1 MNNVVQD
8 KVGHTEFG
16 LYLALYA
23 FGFLFLALSDMGI
36 NQYSTK
42 TLAAQPPLLKK
53 MFPSMFSLKV
63 VLSMVYPFFMVGAG
77 WLVGYEGRELYF
89 LFILCL
95 VHGIL
100 QINFFFRANFQAFQ
114 KFRFDAFASVLDR
127 LLMLGIVCALLFT
140 KIDLESYIW
149 AYLASAGVTMIVLY
163 IFMLRIFGFIRP
175 RWDVAAMRQLLK
187 MSFPFAVITVLYS
200 INDKVDQVML
210 ERLLGDAGKHET
222 GLYGGAYRW
231 VDTVMMYLWTV
242 LPIFFAK
249 FAFHVREKG
258 ELSKL
263 LAFGQPIAA
272 LPMLFA
278 GVFGIIYGDKLLFL
292 FKNSSPEELATMAMC
307 LKILFISVLV
317 NGLFAIYSTLLT
329 STGHERFVSWMIG
342 GSILVNVGLNAIFIP
357 YYGAIAAAYTTLLSF
372 SLLSVSYIWY
382 IQFKLDVKIPYTILG
397 KLLLVGSLF
406 GFAFWGISMTSL
418 PWWLVSGVS
427 GLILLGLSY
436 FAGLF
441 SLKNRGA

>member
-1 MNNVVQD
+1 
-8 KVGHTEFG
+8 
-16 LYLALYA
+16 
-23 FGFLFLALSDMGI
+23 
-36 NQYSTK
+36 
-42 TLAAQPPLLKK
+42 
-53 MFPSMFSLKV
+53 
-63 VLSMVYPFFMVGAG
+63 MVGAG

-127 LLMLGIVCALLFT
+127 LLMLGIVLALLFT

-149 AYLASAGVTMIVLY
+149 AYLVSAGLTMIVLY
-163 IFMLRIFGFIRP
+163 IFILKVFGYIRP
-175 RWDVAAMRQLLK
+175 RWDVASMRQLLK

-200 INDKVDQVML
+200 LNDKVDQVML

-249 FAFHVREKG
+249 FAFHIREKD
-258 ELSKL
+258 ELSKF

-272 LPMLFA
+272 IPMIFA
-278 GVFGIIYGDKLLFL
+278 GVFGLIYGEKLLFL
-292 FKNSSPEELATMAMC
+292 FKNSNPAELAIMAMC
-307 LKILFISVLV
+307 LKILFISILV

-329 STGHERFVSWMIG
+329 ATGHEKFVSWMIG
-342 GSILVNVGLNAIFIP
+342 GSILVNVSLNAVFIP
-357 YYGAIAAAYTTLLSF
+357 QYGAIAAAWTTLLSY
-372 SLLSVSYIWY
+372 SLLSISYLWY
-382 IQFKLDVKIPYTILG
+382 IQFRLTVRIPYTILG
-397 KLLLVGSLF
+397 KLLAIGTLF
-406 GFAFWGISMTSL
+406 GLSFWGISLSSL
-418 PWWLVSGVS
+418 PWWLVTGISGV
-427 GLILLGLSY
+427 ILLGLTY
-436 FAGLF
+436 FAGLIPIKP
-441 SLKNRGA
+441 SGK